1 MNKISL
7 KDFDKKYSHSCNKG
21 LSFYH
26 IGALRQHVE
35 FDFDVFLSTRNQ
47 NLQRD
52 LVWTNEQKQSLILTL
67 LKDQKINP
75 FVVVQKDIKKTKDS
89 KYEWEVIDGKQ
100 RLTTIFDFLDNKF
113 FIDLKNEEYFFK
125 DLPKDCQKRIYTY
138 SLYTIDVHYNYDDK
152 ITDQVKIDLFEDIN
166 WLGTPQDIQHLK
178 RLKNE

>member
-1 MNKISL
+1 MSISL
-7 KDFDKKYSHSCNKG
+7 KDFDKKYKHICNKG

-26 IGALRQHVE
+26 IGTLRSFVS
-35 FDFDVFLSTRNQ
+35 FDFDVFLPSKNL

-52 LVWTNEQKQSLILTL
+52 LVWTKEQKQSLILTL

-75 FVVVQKDIKKTKDS
+75 FVVVQKDVNKTKEN

-113 FIDLKNEEYFFK
+113 FIDLKSEEYFFK
-125 DLPKDCQKRIYTY
+125 DLPEDCQKRIYNY
-138 SLYTIDVHYNYDDK
+138 SLYTVDVHYNYDNK
-152 ITDQVKIDLFEDIN
+152 ITDEVKIDLFEDIN

-178 RLKNE
+178 KLKNE